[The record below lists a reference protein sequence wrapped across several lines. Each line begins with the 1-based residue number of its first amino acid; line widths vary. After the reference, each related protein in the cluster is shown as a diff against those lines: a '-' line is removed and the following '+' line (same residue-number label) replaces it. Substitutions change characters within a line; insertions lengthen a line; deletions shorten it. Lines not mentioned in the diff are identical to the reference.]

1 MGILYRNN
9 KLEIIC
15 WRIRATRGKSNASG
29 RNQLC
34 CYEIKLQTLSA
45 GVPTAVSGNL
55 AIVPY
60 RTTTEISE
68 LPTIGDVSMDFSF
81 DFGDPQRP
89 SGHSHPF
96 IPSEDSDFCLFHLS
110 EMMSANECSNSQF

>member
-1 MGILYRNN
+1 MQIEANQ
-9 KLEIIC
+9 KQAEEI
-15 WRIRATRGKSNASG
+15 SG
-29 RNQLC
+29 VVH
-34 CYEIKLQTLSA
+34 EIKLQTLSP
-45 GVPTAVSGNL
+45 GVPAAVARNF

-96 IPSEDSDFCLFHLS
+96 IPSKDSDFCLFHLS
-110 EMMSANECSNSQF
+110 EMMSAIECSNSHF